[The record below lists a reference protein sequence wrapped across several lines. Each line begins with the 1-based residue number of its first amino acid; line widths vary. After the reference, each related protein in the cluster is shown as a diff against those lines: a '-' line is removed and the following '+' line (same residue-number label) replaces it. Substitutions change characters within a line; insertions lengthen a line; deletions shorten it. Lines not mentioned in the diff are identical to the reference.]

1 MSDKKKANFLDI
13 DDSIM
18 KKQLLLEGTEP
29 RELQTLFPDPSLE
42 RAAVIK
48 PKVGLCV
55 KTRDEEKNKV
65 FINVCTSDAIPTPED
80 ISDEELISILESEEP
95 SDFRVPMSIGQPH
108 HEKDKSGESC
118 VAYDVVI
125 SPEFFS
131 KMTNN
136 PLFNNFFMVATLEG
150 IEEKYSLRLDKN
162 GWTVL
167 KNKKY
172 HGTMPEQAVRTTMP
186 LVQEL
191 SKVRH
196 WETKDL
202 PGPSKAKSETSPA
215 TNKPLISEVSSKK
228 IQKVKPKFVLEK
240 IGFEEITTLQAKV
253 ELPEMISGQDIDVA
267 VGEDRLV
274 VETRKSFFD
283 VFVPHKMDNESADA
297 YFITSTKVLI
307 IRVPVLSS

>member
-1 MSDKKKANFLDI
+1 MSDKKRANFLDI

-18 KKQLLLEGTEP
+18 KKQLLLEGTETK
-29 RELQTLFPDPSLE
+29 ELQTLFPDPSLE

-48 PKVGLCV
+48 PKIGLCV

-108 HEKDKSGESC
+108 SEKDKSGELC

-131 KMTNN
+131 KMSNN
-136 PLFNNFFMVATLEG
+136 PLFNNFFMIATMEG
-150 IEEKYSLRLDKN
+150 IEEKYKLTLDKN

-172 HGTMPEQAVRTTMP
+172 HGTMPEQAVRTTLP

-196 WETKDL
+196 WETKDVSGL
-202 PGPSKAKSETSPA
+202 SKEGSEGSPP
-215 TNKPLISEVSSKK
+215 TKQPLISEVSSKK
-228 IQKVKPKFVLEK
+228 IEKVKPKFVLEK
-240 IGFEEITTLQAKV
+240 IGSGEIKLQAKV
-253 ELPEMISGQDIDVA
+253 ELPEMINGKHIDVA

-274 VETRKSFFD
+274 VETSKSLFD
-283 VFVPHKMDNESADA
+283 TFVPFKLDNDRADA
-297 YFITSTKVLI
+297 HFITSSKILV
-307 IRVPVLSS
+307 IRAPILSS